1 MLRSLGH
8 RVTIE
13 TEYRGAACDLLVA
26 LHARR
31 SFPSI
36 ERFHRDHPERPL
48 ILALTGTDLYGDL
61 RTDADARRALD
72 LASHLILLQP
82 AGLDELPAR
91 IRAKARV
98 VYQSASPA
106 PGRSAPSR
114 RTFDVCVIGHLR
126 PVKDPF
132 RAAEAVRLLPGQSRA
147 RVVHIG
153 AALSPEM
160 RRAARAEAARNPRY
174 RWLGDLPRWK
184 TLRVLAHSRLMVLSS
199 LAEGGA
205 NVISEAIVAGI
216 PVLASRIPGS
226 IGLLGPGYPGYFRP
240 GDTRGLKDRL
250 WRAETDPVFYGTLK
264 RWCTRLAPTFDPA
277 RERESWKRLLRDAVE
292 GRPRSAAAGQAI
304 RPLRLTPVAVS
315 AGV

>member
-1 MLRSLGH
+1 MRILRRLGH

-31 SFPSI
+31 SFASI

-61 RTDADARRALD
+61 RTGGDARRALD

-82 AGLDELPAR
+82 AGLGELPAR
-91 IRAKARV
+91 IRGKARV

-106 PGRSAPSR
+106 PGRTAPSR
-114 RTFDVCVIGHLR
+114 RAFDVCVIGHLR

-132 RAAEAVRLLPGQSRA
+132 RAAEAARLLPVQSRV
-147 RVVHIG
+147 RIVHIG
-153 AALSPEM
+153 AALSPNM

-184 TLRVLAHSRLMVLSS
+184 ALRVLAHSRLMVLSS

-205 NVISEAIVAGI
+205 NVVSEAIVAGV

-226 IGLLGPGYPGYFRP
+226 IGILGPDYPGYFRP
-240 GDTRGLKDRL
+240 GDTRGLRDGL

-264 RWCTRLAPTFDPA
+264 RWCGRLASTFDPA
-277 RERESWKRLLRDAVE
+277 REREAWKRLLRDARG
-292 GRPRSAAAGQAI
+292 GRPRSAAA
-304 RPLRLTPVAVS
+304 RTPVPAA
-315 AGV
+315 AGA